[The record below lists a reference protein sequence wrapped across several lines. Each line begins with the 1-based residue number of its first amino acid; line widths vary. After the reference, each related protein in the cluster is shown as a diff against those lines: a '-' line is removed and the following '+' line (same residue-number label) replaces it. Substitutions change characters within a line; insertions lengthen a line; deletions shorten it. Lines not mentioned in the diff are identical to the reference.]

1 MLSPTLSLLDFFVR
15 LPLIIFFLLLIFT
28 CCTSIL
34 PSQVLPASCTGLPPS
49 WVLLTSRTSHSL
61 ECPPASRTSLPTS
74 QVPPPTCILHKSP
87 NLLYFAQVSQ
97 LIEFPLASR
106 TSFIPSWVPLSP
118 VSRTNLLSSHLI
130 FFSYASLR
138 HLSVY
143 RPFFLSLLRI
153 AMMGRNIKD
162 FK

>member
-74 QVPPPTCILHKSP
+74 QVPPPLASCTNLPISCISHKSP
-87 NLLYFAQVSQ
+87 NLLSSLLHLAQVSYPLESPPLYLAQ
-97 LIEFPLASR
+97 ISYPLILYFSLM
-106 TSFIPSWVPLSP
+106 
-118 VSRTNLLSSHLI
+118 LLCVIYQCIGHSS
-130 FFSYASLR
+130 Y
-138 HLSVY
+138 
-143 RPFFLSLLRI
+143 PF
-153 AMMGRNIKD
+153 
-162 FK
+162 

>member
-1 MLSPTLSLLDFFVR
+1 MLSPTFSLLDFFVR

-74 QVPPPTCILHKSP
+74 QVPPPLASCTNLPISCISHKSP
-87 NLLYFAQVSQ
+87 NLLSSLLHLAQVSY
-97 LIEFPLASR
+97 PLES
-106 TSFIPSWVPLSP
+106 PSPP